1 MDRSAAYATRWV
13 AKNLVAA
20 GAASRCEVQVAYA
33 IGMARPVSIFVET
46 FGTENVDPLKIE
58 NSIQEIFDLRPAAII
73 KDLDLRKPIYKS
85 TAAYGH
91 FGRDEFPWEQINRAD
106 DVRSYLGLN

>member
-1 MDRSAAYATRWV
+1 MKNKKTIILVCGATGFIG
-13 AKNLVAA
+13 KNVLKYF
-20 GAASRCEVQVAYA
+20 ASKKEYKVHAIYNVKKKIKLHNVQWH
-33 IGMARPVSIFVET
+33 
-46 FGTENVDPLKIE
+46 N
-58 NSIQEIFDLRPAAII
+58 
-73 KDLDLRKPIYKS
+73 LDLRKPIYKS

>member
-1 MDRSAAYATRWV
+1 
-13 AKNLVAA
+13 
-20 GAASRCEVQVAYA
+20 
-33 IGMARPVSIFVET
+33 MARPVSIFVET